1 VKWKSSIRFQ
11 LFIQVSIIIM
21 ICVAVLLLANSQL
34 LPYYYEYSERNS
46 LADAV
51 KEAGA
56 LDENDEDFNQNI
68 ADIERKYDVSLQIYT
83 ITGRLVYPNLMA
95 ITANGQTLNDWIEYF
110 ANYQRKVSV
119 LEQEQEKGGALFQIQ
134 QDINTGVQ
142 YLSYVAVVD
151 DAYQVEAFTPR
162 STIELNASIA
172 DSLVWK
178 IATVVLVL
186 AFVLVFWYS
195 RKITNPIIEMNGV
208 TKRMANMD
216 FSRKCTVTR
225 KDELGEL
232 GKSINLLSDTLD
244 ETLQD
249 LKQKN
254 ERLKNDIEWERR
266 QEQVRKEFIS
276 NVSHELKTPIAIVQG
291 YAEGLETGVA
301 DDPESVSEY
310 CKVIMD
316 ETSRMNDIVVELLEL
331 SKYEQGAYPLHCEAF
346 NIRSFVDDMLSSMKV
361 LFEDKGIT
369 AVNLIDGA
377 FTGYGDVTKL
387 EMVLSNYIG
396 NAISHVKEP
405 YQIRITA
412 QEKGHC
418 IRVGVFNSGE
428 PIAPEDLDKIWNS
441 FYRADKSHNRSENRF
456 GLGLSIVRAIQNL
469 HQMKYGVENVE
480 GGVRFW
486 FDVSAENIWPEKD
499 LTNLPAVVE

>member
-1 VKWKSSIRFQ
+1 MKWKSSIRFQ

-178 IATVVLVL
+178 LPRWC
-186 AFVLVFWYS
+186 WYLHL
-195 RKITNPIIEMNGV
+195 
-208 TKRMANMD
+208 
-216 FSRKCTVTR
+216 FSYS
-225 KDELGEL
+225 G
-232 GKSINLLSDTLD
+232 
-244 ETLQD
+244 
-249 LKQKN
+249 
-254 ERLKNDIEWERR
+254 
-266 QEQVRKEFIS
+266 
-276 NVSHELKTPIAIVQG
+276 
-291 YAEGLETGVA
+291 
-301 DDPESVSEY
+301 
-310 CKVIMD
+310 
-316 ETSRMNDIVVELLEL
+316 
-331 SKYEQGAYPLHCEAF
+331 
-346 NIRSFVDDMLSSMKV
+346 
-361 LFEDKGIT
+361 
-369 AVNLIDGA
+369 
-377 FTGYGDVTKL
+377 
-387 EMVLSNYIG
+387 
-396 NAISHVKEP
+396 
-405 YQIRITA
+405 
-412 QEKGHC
+412 
-418 IRVGVFNSGE
+418 IRVRS
-428 PIAPEDLDKIWNS
+428 PIPSL
-441 FYRADKSHNRSENRF
+441 R
-456 GLGLSIVRAIQNL
+456 
-469 HQMKYGVENVE
+469 
-480 GGVRFW
+480 
-486 FDVSAENIWPEKD
+486 
-499 LTNLPAVVE
+499 